1 MSSLDSMLNS
11 TATIFTMDLY
21 RVWLRPGAPD
31 RHLMTVGRWS
41 TVAFLVLAA
50 AWAPFLLRFDRVFS
64 YIQEFWGL
72 ITPGVAV
79 VFLGGLFWRRTS
91 ATAAVTVL
99 AATLPV
105 TLALKVF
112 MAGSAFLNQMWVA
125 GLLLGA
131 VLVAISL
138 RGRADKADGADKADA
153 ADKAVEAVRPAP
165 DLLFDVLSYGVIVA
179 VVALYVIFF

>member
-1 MSSLDSMLNS
+1 M
-11 TATIFTMDLY
+11 
-21 RVWLRPGAPD
+21 
-31 RHLMTVGRWS
+31 
-41 TVAFLVLAA
+41 LAA
-50 AWAPFLLRFDRVFS
+50 AWAPFLLPFDRVFS

-105 TLALKVF
+105 TLALKGV

-125 GLLLGA
+125 GLILAAMLVAVSLRSAVGA
-131 VLVAISL
+131 VGAV
-138 RGRADKADGADKADA
+138 RARE
-153 ADKAVEAVRPAP
+153 AVEAVERPAP
-165 DLLFDVLSYGVIVA
+165 DRVFDVLSFGVIA
-179 VVALYVIFF
+179 AAIALYAIFF

>member
-1 MSSLDSMLNS
+1 
-11 TATIFTMDLY
+11 MDLY
-21 RVWLRPGAPD
+21 RVWIRPGSPD

-64 YIQEFWGL
+64 NIQEFWGL

-91 ATAAVTVL
+91 AAAAVTVL

-105 TLALKVF
+105 TLALKGV
-112 MAGSAFLNQMWVA
+112 MAGSAFLNQMCVA
-125 GLLLGA
+125 GLILA
-131 VLVAISL
+131 AMLVAVSL
-138 RGRADKADGADKADA
+138 RSGVRVGETVTAGA
-153 ADKAVEAVRPAP
+153 AVERPAP
-165 DLLFDVLSYGVIVA
+165 DRLFDVLSFG
-179 VVALYVIFF
+179 VVATAIVLYAIFF